1 MLGARRRVGT
11 ITAGEMS
18 APSAQIPG
26 PGDKRKTAERRGLRE
41 RMRAV
46 GPLILAAIFI
56 AFAVLNLD
64 QVKVDWIVGS
74 GHAPLIIVI
83 VICVLAGIV
92 LTHFAERVGRKRR

>member
-1 MLGARRRVGT
+1 
-11 ITAGEMS
+11 MS

-26 PGDKRKTAERRGLRE
+26 SGAKPKRERRSKGE

-46 GPLILAAIFI
+46 GPLVLAGIFI
-56 AFAVLNLD
+56 AFAVLNLN

-83 VICVLAGIV
+83 VISVLVGIV